1 MLRRE
6 TKYCTKLYFS
16 YVVISMAC
24 TLQLIYLPVTCLPWG
39 LGATFGRRFDLLG
52 SARSFSRPPPPQEGE
67 GPFRQGISHKQP
79 ELGLGSPNVCA
90 NICSVLL
97 HGIKFGP
104 RTTLDVVDLIQLH
117 SMPLLVPQPNLVFH
131 IGGDQGLVAC
141 PQTGMR
147 VHPKEAQYL
156 SRLDAQ
162 LEGRLDG
169 FARNAVKNYIGQSP
183 VVGDVAKQA
192 QHGHMQL

>member
-1 MLRRE
+1 MR
-6 TKYCTKLYFS
+6 
-16 YVVISMAC
+16 
-24 TLQLIYLPVTCLPWG
+24 
-39 LGATFGRRFDLLG
+39 ATESSAAVDSS

-79 ELGLGSPNVCA
+79 ELGLRSPNVCA

-131 IGGDQGLVAC
+131 IGGDQGLVRVAY

-147 VHPKEAQYL
+147 VHPKEAQYQVPCPHHHFDHML
-156 SRLDAQ
+156 R
-162 LEGRLDG
+162 ETEM
-169 FARNAVKNYIGQSP
+169 
-183 VVGDVAKQA
+183 AKR
-192 QHGHMQL
+192 MEEMML